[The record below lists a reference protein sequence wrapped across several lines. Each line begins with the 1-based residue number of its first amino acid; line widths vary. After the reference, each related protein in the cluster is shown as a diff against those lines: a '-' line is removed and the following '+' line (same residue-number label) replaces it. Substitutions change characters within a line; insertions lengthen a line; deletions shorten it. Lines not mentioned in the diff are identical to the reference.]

1 MLTYD
6 LSNKTGPLYVY
17 LYQSL
22 KKDISEGRIL
32 PGTKLPSKRTFAD
45 NLGVS
50 TITIEN
56 AYGQL
61 ESEGYIQSKP
71 RKGYY
76 VVDIPN
82 FSIKKGKV
90 KSKNKKSS
98 VKETEDLFDI
108 SSNRA
113 DADSFPFSVWSK
125 LMREVLAEKP
135 HQLMDNSEK
144 TGVYELRAAIADHLY
159 SYRGMDIDPDQIIVG
174 AGTEYLYGILVNL
187 LGRDKIFCVENPG
200 YMKPKLIY
208 ESNNVRC
215 VYANMDDKG
224 INVREIKDKKADV
237 IHICPTHHFQTGIT
251 MPVSRRYELLTW
263 ANEKKGRYIIE
274 DDYDSEFR
282 VNGVPISPFFNIDS
296 SEKVIYMNTFSK
308 SLAPT
313 IRISYM
319 ILPEHLLKKYKKE
332 LGFYS
337 CTVPTFE
344 QYTLA
349 SFISKGYFEKHIN
362 RMRIY
367 YGKKRKALI
376 ESIEK
381 NIPFE
386 KYEIIENDSGLH
398 FNMKLDINMTDKK
411 FKDFLRGRGIN
422 VMAVSDYYMDDTM
435 KDHHIFIIN
444 YSSIDIEKL
453 SEMIKMLRHP
463 DSK

>member
-1 MLTYD
+1 
-6 LSNKTGPLYVY
+6 
-17 LYQSL
+17 
-22 KKDISEGRIL
+22 
-32 PGTKLPSKRTFAD
+32 
-45 NLGVS
+45 
-50 TITIEN
+50 
-56 AYGQL
+56 
-61 ESEGYIQSKP
+61 
-71 RKGYY
+71 
-76 VVDIPN
+76 
-82 FSIKKGKV
+82 
-90 KSKNKKSS
+90 
-98 VKETEDLFDI
+98 
-108 SSNRA
+108 
-113 DADSFPFSVWSK
+113 
-125 LMREVLAEKP
+125 
-135 HQLMDNSEK
+135 
-144 TGVYELRAAIADHLY
+144 
-159 SYRGMDIDPDQIIVG
+159 
-174 AGTEYLYGILVNL
+174 
-187 LGRDKIFCVENPG
+187 
-200 YMKPKLIY
+200 
-208 ESNNVRC
+208 
-215 VYANMDDKG
+215 
-224 INVREIKDKKADV
+224 
-237 IHICPTHHFQTGIT
+237 

-263 ANEKKGRYIIE
+263 ANE
-274 DDYDSEFR
+274 
-282 VNGVPISPFFNIDS
+282 
-296 SEKVIYMNTFSK
+296 
-308 SLAPT
+308 
-313 IRISYM
+313 
-319 ILPEHLLKKYKKE
+319 KKE